1 MPKRIVVIQAHPDP
15 DPERFCRLLS
25 NAYIKGAH
33 EAGNELR
40 LIDLARLDI
49 PLLRSQQEW
58 LEGGVPP
65 SLRAAQSDIDWAEHI
80 VIFYPLWM
88 GTMPAL
94 LKAFLEQVLRPGF
107 AFTYGGAAGL
117 PKKLLKGRSA
127 RIVVTMGMPALFYRG
142 YFLAHSLKSLKRNI
156 LGFCGIGPIRTTLV
170 GAIDSGGNP
179 RHQKWIAKLWML
191 GLRGR

>member
-1 MPKRIVVIQAHPDP
+1 MQKRIVVIQAHPDR
-15 DPERFCRLLS
+15 DPERFGRVLS

-33 EAGNELR
+33 EAGHELR
-40 LIDLARLDI
+40 MIDLALLDI

-58 LEGGVPP
+58 LEGDVPGN
-65 SLRAAQSDIDWAEHI
+65 LRGAQSDIEWAEHI

-107 AFTYGGAAGL
+107 AFSYGGTGGF
-117 PKKLLKGRSA
+117 PRKQLKGRSA
-127 RIVVTMGMPALFYRG
+127 RIVITMGMPALFYRG

-156 LGFCGIGPIRTTLV
+156 LGLCGIGPIRTTLV
-170 GAIDSGGNP
+170 GAVKSGGNP